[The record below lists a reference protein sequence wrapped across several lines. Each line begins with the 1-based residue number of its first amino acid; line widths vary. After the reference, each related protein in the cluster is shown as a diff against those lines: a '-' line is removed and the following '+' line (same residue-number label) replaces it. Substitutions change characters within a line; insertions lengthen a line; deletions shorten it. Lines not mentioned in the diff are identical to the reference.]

1 MIPAARET
9 KVTLSYLVVP
19 HTFISERM
27 VAVIVVLVDR
37 QNNRGS
43 INDWHAGVQGVLNQ
57 PIIPGNAANY

>member
-1 MIPAARET
+1 
-9 KVTLSYLVVP
+9 LVVP